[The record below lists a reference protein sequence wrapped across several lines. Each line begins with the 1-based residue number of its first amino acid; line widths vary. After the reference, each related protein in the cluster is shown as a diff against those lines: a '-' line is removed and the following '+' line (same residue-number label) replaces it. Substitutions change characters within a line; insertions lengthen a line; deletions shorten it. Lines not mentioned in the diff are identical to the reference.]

1 MKRLLY
7 SCRYKTNIAVVRR
20 QGFGQGDEVFF
31 FYRWKIAKS
40 YEYTWLF
47 QGCNDNSLLK

>member
-31 FYRWKIAKS
+31 FFIVGKLRRVTSIHGYFKGVMIIV
-40 YEYTWLF
+40 Y
-47 QGCNDNSLLK
+47 